1 MKARAAALI
10 LGLSFFVVA
19 VCSAADAFTG
29 TWKLNEAKSKLGPG
43 GGKNTTVIYET
54 TGDNV
59 KVIIDGTDS
68 KGAPTHSEWMGKF
81 DGKAY
86 AVTGNPGEDTR
97 AVRKISDRVLTFT
110 VKKGGKIIETG
121 RIVVSS
127 TGKTRTVT
135 AHSTD
140 AKGNK
145 ITSIAVYDKQA

>member
-1 MKARAAALI
+1 MKLKAVA
-10 LGLSFFVVA
+10 SVVA
-19 VCSAADAFTG
+19 LCFVAVAICFAADAFTG

-59 KVIIDGTDS
+59 KVIIDGTDD

-110 VKKGGKIIETG
+110 VKKGGKII
-121 RIVVSS
+121 
-127 TGKTRTVT
+127 
-135 AHSTD
+135 
-140 AKGNK
+140 
-145 ITSIAVYDKQA
+145 